1 MGSSTR
7 RYVSKLSHNEQV
19 EQIFLASDKQL
30 RPNRN
35 GNLYLQVELSDR
47 SGSISARLWNAS
59 ESDYKAFENGD
70 YVHVDGATQVFQ
82 GNPQLIANRIRRAN
96 KAEVDEND
104 FITLSSPEIDKMA
117 IRLAEMLRGIKQPQ
131 LRSLA
136 ECFLIDEAFMK
147 QFTSSPAGIKNHHA
161 YQGGLMEHVVSL
173 MELVLVVAPRYP
185 DLNQDLLLMGAF
197 LHDAGKIKELT
208 SERDLAYTDAGQML
222 GHIVLAITMLDQ
234 KLVEVER
241 LSGDPLSEDLE
252 MQLKHLIISHH
263 GEYEYGSP
271 KLPMTL
277 EAVTLHYLDNLDAK
291 LHNFQQLM
299 ASDSNTD
306 SPWTQYQH
314 NLGRK
319 LYKGPVS

>member
-7 RYVSKLSHNEQV
+7 RFVSKLNHNEQV

-47 SGSISARLWNAS
+47 SGSISARMWNAS

-70 YVHVDGATQVFQ
+70 YVHVDGATQIFQ
-82 GNPQLIANRIRRAN
+82 GTPQLIANRIRRAN

-117 IRLAEMLRGIKQPQ
+117 IRLAEMLRGIRQPQ
-131 LRSLA
+131 LRSMA
-136 ECFLIDEAFMK
+136 ECFLMDEKFMK
-147 QFTSSPAGIKNHHA
+147 QFTASPAGIKNHHA
-161 YQGGLMEHVVSL
+161 YQGGLLEHVVSL

-185 DLNQDLLLMGAF
+185 ELNLDLLLMGAF

-208 SERDLAYTDAGQML
+208 GERDLAYTDAGQML

-241 LSGDPLSEDLE
+241 LSGDPLSDELE

-277 EAVTLHYLDNLDAK
+277 EAVALHYLDNLDAK
-291 LHNFQQLM
+291 IHNFQQLM

-306 SPWTQYQH
+306 SPWTQFQH

-319 LYKGPVS
+319 LYKGSAS